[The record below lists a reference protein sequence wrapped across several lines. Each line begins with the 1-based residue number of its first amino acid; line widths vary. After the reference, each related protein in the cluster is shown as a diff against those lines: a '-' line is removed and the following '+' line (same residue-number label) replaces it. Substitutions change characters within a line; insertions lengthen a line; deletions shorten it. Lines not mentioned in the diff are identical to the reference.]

1 MDAPMSVLSFVAA
14 SLAILLTPGPTNT
27 ILAASGAAMGLR
39 KALHLPL
46 AEALGYALAVSLFLL
61 LQEPFHGMPA
71 ALAVMRAIASAWLL
85 VSAVRL
91 WRRPVVPDIKA
102 RQGAFWRVLV
112 TTMLN
117 PKAMLVGT
125 IVIPGLMADSQPAG
139 VACFVLLSSLAGIG
153 WTALGAALP
162 AALRRHSYRA
172 AALIVGGFSVAA
184 AISAAHA

>member
-1 MDAPMSVLSFVAA
+1 MSVLPFVAA

-39 KALHLPL
+39 RALHLPL
-46 AEALGYALAVSLFLL
+46 AEALGYAVAVSLFLG
-61 LQEPFHGMPA
+61 LQGQFRDMPA
-71 ALAVMRAIASAWLL
+71 ALAVMKAIASAWLL
-85 VSAVRL
+85 FSALRL
-91 WRRPVVPDIKA
+91 WSQPVVPDLKA
-102 RQGAFWRVLV
+102 RQGAFWRVLL

-125 IVIPGLMADSQPAG
+125 IVIPGLMANSHVSG
-139 VACFVLLSSLAGIG
+139 EVWFVLLSTLAGIG
-153 WTALGAALP
+153 WTALGATLP

-184 AISAAHA
+184 AISAVHA

>member
-1 MDAPMSVLSFVAA
+1 MSVLPLAAA

-39 KALHLPL
+39 RALHLPL
-46 AEALGYALAVSLFLL
+46 AEALGYTVAVSPFLV
-61 LQEPFHGMPA
+61 LQEQFRDMPA
-71 ALAVMRAIASAWLL
+71 ALAVMKAVASAWLL
-85 VSAVRL
+85 FSALRL
-91 WRRPVVPDIKA
+91 WSQPVVPDLKA
-102 RQGAFWRVLV
+102 RQGAFWRVLL

-125 IVIPGLMADSQPAG
+125 IVIPSMMAESPAG
-139 VACFVLLSSLAGIG
+139 GVAFFVLLSTLAGIG

-162 AALRRHSYRA
+162 PVLRQHSYRA

-184 AISAAHA
+184 AISAVHA